1 MATHLTAVRT
11 PDSEAT
17 MALPDQIKNLRK
29 EHGWS
34 QADLATRVGGDAG
47 QISRYEN
54 DKITPSVEAVIRLAE
69 IFDVSTDYLLLD
81 NVPRR
86 PHRAPADPLLDRLTD
101 LDTLTDADRA
111 ALLHIL
117 DSLIANTRIRA
128 ALHNAG

>member
-54 DKITPSVEAVIRLAE
+54 GKITPSVEAVIRLAE

-86 PHRAPADPLLDRLTD
+86 PYRAPADPLLDRLTD